1 MIRQTFVYSL
11 ICTQRWVFPALLAFV
26 TLATQTVI
34 GQITSTFTEPFEQC
48 DVAASESGVVL
59 EIRVTEGST
68 VKKGDILGVLND
80 GVFQEAEKLAKM
92 RAESVVRIRSAEA
105 VQRLKKQQL
114 DNLIKLS
121 EKGHANPAEIDQAS
135 IQYETALSE
144 VEMAKELQLESRIE
158 LEKIQAEIEQRLIRS
173 PIDGV
178 VTKIHKDL
186 GEYIAATDP
195 VFCTVVRL
203 DKLRANFYLEEK
215 VIAAIRS
222 GDVLQVSIGDNK
234 RPENATV
241 LFRSP
246 IIDPKSSTGRIE
258 VEIDNPQGEL
268 MSGIKCVLFSP
279 SPKVAH
285 KTQR

>member
-1 MIRQTFVYSL
+1 MIRTCSRYSCRL
-11 ICTQRWVFPALLAFV
+11 MGRLLCPLVLSYVSLFSLSGSA
-26 TLATQTVI
+26 
-34 GQITSTFTEPFEQC
+34 QITSTFTEPFEQC
-48 DVAASESGVVL
+48 EVAATESGVVL
-59 EIRVTEGST
+59 EIRVTEGT
-68 VKKGDILGVLND
+68 IVKKGDVLGVLND
-80 GVFQEAEKLAKM
+80 GVFQEAEKLAKL

-105 VQRLKKQQL
+105 IQRLKKQQL

-144 VEMAKELQLESRIE
+144 VEMAKELQLESKIE
-158 LEKIQAEIEQRLIRS
+158 LEKLRAEIEQRIIRS
-173 PIDGV
+173 PIDGI

-186 GEYIAATDP
+186 GEYVAASDP

-215 VIAAIRS
+215 MIAGIRA

-258 VEIDNPQGEL
+258 VEINNAKSEI
-268 MSGIKCVLFSP
+268 MSGVKCVLLSP
-279 SPKVAH
+279 HPKVAH
-285 KTQR
+285 QMQR